1 MSNPVQ
7 RFMEYR
13 QERKHIR
20 EVLDLN
26 SDQFC

>member
-1 MSNPVQ
+1 MANPFE

-13 QERKHIR
+13 EERKHIR

>member
-1 MSNPVQ
+1 MANPIE

-13 QERKHIR
+13 QERKYIR